1 MNTITTTSTTKSLG
15 LQGPVELKAG
25 NIDNKI
31 KGRSPGNYALGRIEE
46 KAFIVAYVGRSDTDL
61 NSRLKDWV
69 GDYPYFK
76 WSYAS
81 SEKVAYN
88 KECKNYHDFGENRL
102 LDNISHP
109 AKPDGKDWKCEVC
122 GE

>member
-1 MNTITTTSTTKSLG
+1 MKTITTNSKTLG
-15 LQGPVELKAG
+15 MLGPIELKDD
-25 NIDNKI
+25 NIDDKI

-88 KECKNYHDFGENRL
+88 KECKNYHDFGKNRL

-109 AKPDGKDWKCEVC
+109 AKPDGKDWKCVVC